1 MNEDMATKSNKIIE
15 NLIGI
20 LLIMPIYMLFFVLL
34 HWLNFNGE
42 ILFINGKILFLIL
55 MYLPVI
61 IGMFLSYRLYQNKVS
76 KLISICIVTF
86 LILAVYFFYNTY
98 FVEHSGFNGIGYAFL
113 WLINTGITKVL
124 TCVFYGKIVGWKKA
138 IIFFTIYI
146 LLVISSF
153 VLGFW
158 A

>member
-42 ILFINGKILFLIL
+42 ILFLNGKILFLIL

-76 KLISICIVTF
+76 KLISICILTF